1 MGRSTSSGTAGIWE
15 IAQGIG
21 RARDPR
27 RWLPSSAVLSI
38 TFALGLAL
46 SLPARLTAAEP
57 QLRALSPTAQLNIET
72 PPNEKPYQVHLH
84 FLRSNERRHDLFFS
98 SLHAVGG
105 GYLGVGADQ
114 NYTLAAVA
122 RAEVV
127 WLVDIDGDVVDWH
140 KIYSALIPQAA
151 TPAALLTFLSGHRDP
166 EVKEALAARWDSAEA
181 GRLWP
186 IYLRY
191 RGYLMNHL
199 SGERQIVQRGMAST
213 WLSNQALYDHVRKL
227 MLERRVVA
235 RVGDLHGERTML
247 GIAAAAQAAGI
258 AVRTVY
264 ISNVE
269 QWFHYSPQF
278 RRNIQALPHDAG
290 SLVLRTL
297 ARGELNFPDQD
308 RWHFSV
314 QTLDDF
320 IGRMEAPQNPL
331 QSVRGLMPAMQ
342 QAKQPGTRGISWIGP
357 VQASPPLPRSWL
369 LFPPLRP

>member
-1 MGRSTSSGTAGIWE
+1 MGDRTSSGTAGTTKP
-15 IAQGIG
+15 G
-21 RARDPR
+21 RPGRPLLTA
-27 RWLPSSAVLSI
+27 
-38 TFALGLAL
+38 AL
-46 SLPARLTAAEP
+46 SLAFSLAFSVSGQAQLTAAEP
-57 QLRALSPTAQLNIET
+57 QLRGLSPAARADIET

-122 RAEVV
+122 QAEVV
-127 WLVDIDGDVVDWH
+127 WLVDIDGDVIDWH
-140 KIYSALIPQAA
+140 KIYAALIPQAP
-151 TPAALLTFLSGHRDP
+151 TPASLLTFLSGHRDP
-166 EVKEALAARWDSAEA
+166 EVKEALASRWDSAEA

-191 RGYLMNHL
+191 RGYLTTHL
-199 SGERQIVQRGMAST
+199 TGERAIVQRGMAAT
-213 WLSNQALYDHVRKL
+213 WLSNQALYDHVRRL
-227 MLERRVVA
+227 MTERRVVA

-247 GIAAAAQAAGI
+247 GIGAAARAAGVPI
-258 AVRTVY
+258 RTVY

-278 RRNIQALPHDAG
+278 RRNIEALPHDAG

-297 ARGELNFPDQD
+297 ARGELNWPDQD

-314 QTLDDF
+314 ETLDDF

-357 VQASPPLPRSWL
+357 VQPSPPLPRAWL
-369 LFPPLRP
+369 TFPPLRP